1 MELDVDAARR
11 AVGRISDRLGP
22 DTVEIAA
29 GIVDIATTNMAQ
41 AIRLTTIEKGYDP
54 REFSLTAYG
63 GAGPMFATRIAEKLE
78 IDSVL
83 VPPNPGVLSAS
94 GLLSAD
100 ERFDF
105 SVSRPMEIKTDAA
118 DIDGVY
124 RTLERRATETTGPE
138 YVQERSVDVRYG
150 GQRCEQMVPVPDGAS
165 GPPEV

>member
-1 MELDVDAARR
+1 
-11 AVGRISDRLGP
+11 
-22 DTVEIAA
+22 
-29 GIVDIATTNMAQ
+29 MAQ